1 MSNTFVSIEDW
12 KCPCGTCNTDDG
24 YADWS
29 NECLQEFE
37 KQKNESND
45 KL

>member
-1 MSNTFVSIEDW
+1 MLQPLEEW

-29 NECLQEFE
+29 NECLKEYE
-37 KQKNESND
+37 KEKSNEIH
-45 KL
+45 LLY